1 MSTTKTS
8 AQVPKLRFPGF
19 TDEWIASTLGA
30 VMDYTKGFAFKSED
44 YRTSGIRIVRVSDL
58 AARHIKENNANVYID
73 DLRSGEFQKW
83 AIKSSEIV
91 ITTVGSRPELV
102 DSAVGRGIFVD
113 SDSVGFLNQNML
125 KLGSINGNA
134 PRFIFGQLNTPKY
147 VEFITQIKRGN
158 ANQANITVQ
167 DLMRYEVFVTNS
179 DEQQKIAAFLT
190 AVDGR
195 IEQLSRKKALLEA
208 YKKGVMQQLFTQ
220 TLRFQDDH
228 GHDFPDWEEKTVG
241 DVCSV
246 VTSGSRDWAQYYS
259 EEGAKFVRMTNL
271 ARNGIYLL
279 LDDMKYVS
287 LPQGGHEGARTSLQ
301 GHDILISITAELGK
315 IGWVPEGFG
324 EAYINQHTALVRPVR
339 QIVDSKYLAYVLA
352 TPDSHKRLNRLNDAG
367 AKAGLNLA
375 TIREF
380 ELPVPSLPEQ
390 TKIAGFLSALDGKI
404 GAVGEQ
410 MRQTQAWKKGLL
422 QQMFV

>member
-1 MSTTKTS
+1 MK
-8 AQVPKLRFPGF
+8 AAAKAARVPKLRFPGF
-19 TDEWIASTLGA
+19 EDEWPRQQLDAITSKKISYGIVQAGEH
-30 VMDYTKGFAFKSED
+30 VPGGMPYIKSQD
-44 YRTSGIRIVRVSDL
+44 LNQPLDLDSLQRTSAEIARKYQRSEVEPGDIVFSLRGNIGVCQIVPASIPAANLTQGTARIAVADHDNRLVAQILQTLDIVRQIEACAKGSTFREISL
-58 AARHIKENNANVYID
+58 EA
-73 DLRSGEFQKW
+73 LRK
-83 AIKSSEIV
+83 
-91 ITTVGSRPELV
+91 
-102 DSAVGRGIFVD
+102 
-113 SDSVGFLNQNML
+113 
-125 KLGSINGNA
+125 
-134 PRFIFGQLNTPKY
+134 
-147 VEFITQIKRGN
+147 
-158 ANQANITVQ
+158 ITVAVSPT
-167 DLMRYEVFVTNS
+167 LP
-179 DEQQKIAAFLT
+179 EQQKIAAFLT

-195 IEQLSRKKALLEA
+195 IEQLSRKKALLEE

-220 TLRFQDDH
+220 NLRFQDDH
-228 GHDFPDWEEKTVG
+228 GHDFSDWEEKTVG

-271 ARNGIYLL
+271 ARNGIHLL

-301 GHDILISITAELGK
+301 AHDILISITAELGK

-339 QIVDSKYLAYVLA
+339 QIVDSKYLAYVLS

-375 TIREF
+375 TLREF
-380 ELPVPSLPEQ
+380 ELLVPSLPEQ

-404 GAVGEQ
+404 AAVGEQ

-422 QQMFV
+422 QQLFV